1 MIRRKAIVRK
11 LSAVET
17 LGCATVICTDKTGT
31 ITENKMT
38 VKEIYVNGQML
49 EVTGEGNTSKGSF
62 FVNHSKVGRSYP
74 NLELMLTYG
83 MICNGAN
90 LLVKKGKYIVDG
102 DPTDGALLVA
112 ARKFG
117 LSHRLND
124 QFTVIQQIPFDS
136 TRTSMSVTVED
147 ENRRCLRWY
156 DQCTITRSVTIES
169 ARKRM
174 RVIGGY
180 EDRRSF
186 LITTGAPEI
195 VSPRCSFYLDSSG
208 RRSLYERDKSEAKV
222 DEMTEKALR
231 VIAIGMRPLQT
242 GETLTSLQLEKEL
255 TFIGLF
261 GMKDPPRKEVKT
273 AITDCRKAGIKTVMI
288 TGDHRKTAEAIANE
302 IGLHANNELIVE
314 GAELNEMDVDT
325 LASIINRVTVFT
337 RVTPEQKLKI
347 VKAFQQQGHIVAM
360 TGDGINDAP
369 AIKASN
375 IGISMGMSGTDVTKE
390 ASSVILMDDNFNTI
404 KEAIREGRNIYENIR
419 KFIRYLLASNVGEIF
434 VMLMAMMMAMPLPLV
449 PVQILWV
456 NLVTDGL
463 PAMALGLDSP
473 EENVMRRQPRNP
485 KENIFA
491 RGLGFKI

>member
-1 MIRRKAIVRK
+1 
-11 LSAVET
+11 
-17 LGCATVICTDKTGT
+17 
-31 ITENKMT
+31 MT
-38 VKEIYVNGQML
+38 VKEVYIKGQMM
-49 EVTGEGNTSKGSF
+49 EVTGEGNTSKGK
-62 FVNHSKVGRSYP
+62 FVVNRSKVGRSYP
-74 NLELMLTYG
+74 NLELMLTCG
-83 MICNGAN
+83 MICNDAN
-90 LLVKKGKYIVDG
+90 LLVKKGKYTVDG

-136 TRTSMSVTVED
+136 TRKRMSVIAED
-147 ENRRCLRWY
+147 ENRRR
-156 DQCTITRSVTIES
+156 
-169 ARKRM
+169 
-174 RVIGGY
+174 
-180 EDRRSF
+180 F
-186 LITTGAPEI
+186 LITKGAPEI
-195 VSPRCSFYLDSSG
+195 VIPRCSYYLDSSG
-208 RRSLYERDKSEAKV
+208 RRRLYETDEFEGKV

-242 GETLTSLQLEKEL
+242 EETLTSLQLEKEL

-404 KEAIREGRNIYENIR
+404 KEAIREGRR
-419 KFIRYLLASNVGEIF
+419 
-434 VMLMAMMMAMPLPLV
+434 
-449 PVQILWV
+449 
-456 NLVTDGL
+456 
-463 PAMALGLDSP
+463 
-473 EENVMRRQPRNP
+473 
-485 KENIFA
+485 
-491 RGLGFKI
+491 